1 MVHILSYRRMGVD
14 VCYPTTHH
22 AARGTKRRSTLK
34 LYYYRLYYT
43 QVGSIIKQSA
53 FRNALA
59 HYFTE
64 QKRVVWCPWWCK
76 GRKLLYNFTNDQAFL
91 RVICCF
97 SVILKLSAIR
107 LQLGTSEFFLINATK
122 ADLIYSLTCNINS
135 NNLSMHEDFQ
145 RFRGNF
151 FFVIFSVHYK

>member
-1 MVHILSYRRMGVD
+1 MLSETRSHIILQNRKESFGALDD
-14 VCYPTTHH
+14 VKEESFCTIF
-22 AARGTKRRSTLK
+22 A
-34 LYYYRLYYT
+34 
-43 QVGSIIKQSA
+43 
-53 FRNALA
+53 
-59 HYFTE
+59 
-64 QKRVVWCPWWCK
+64 
-76 GRKLLYNFTNDQAFL
+76 NDQAFF
-91 RVICCF
+91 RVICCS